1 MSVPAITSVD
11 YSSLGLDLS
20 HVLVGEGL
28 DPAAAARSH
37 PAVAGAA
44 RRALRE
50 APTLVRAVTL
60 TRRIP
65 CAGVLAEAGMAEH
78 LARRLSGAEHLLV
91 CACTIGP
98 AVEARAAAAH
108 AGNLLEALAF
118 DALGSA
124 AVGRLAATVC
134 AATGTEAASLGLAA
148 TPPISPGLDGWPL
161 DAGQRFIFSRLD
173 AAAIGIALTPAWAMV
188 PQKSMSFVIG
198 LGAGVAAGTA
208 CALCSMARR
217 CRYRGDHA

>member
-118 DALGSA
+118 DAL
-124 AVGRLAATVC
+124 C